1 MMEKKMM
8 ITGEVIKKPE
18 HIELGK
24 YNVTVRTKGGKE
36 LTVQIDSEGIDERLE
51 VGMTAALTAT
61 MVDDVIVA
69 DRPLPDN
76 FAVQLRLYDDELHL
90 CRL

>member
-1 MMEKKMM
+1 MEKKMM

-36 LTVQIDSEGIDERLE
+36 LVVMIDSEGIDERLE
-51 VGMTAALTAT
+51 VGMTAAFSAV
-61 MVDDVIVA
+61 MVDDIILA
-69 DRPLPDN
+69 DR
-76 FAVQLRLYDDELHL
+76 VSYSLRG
-90 CRL
+90 

>member
-1 MMEKKMM
+1 MKKKMM
-8 ITGEVIKKPE
+8 ITGGVIKKPE

-36 LTVQIDSEGIDERLE
+36 LVVMIDSDGIDERLE
-51 VGMTAALTAT
+51 IGMTAAFTAV

-69 DRPLPDN
+69 DKVSYSKK
-76 FAVQLRLYDDELHL
+76 A
-90 CRL
+90 

>member
-1 MMEKKMM
+1 MEKKMM

-36 LTVQIDSEGIDERLE
+36 LTVMIDSDGIDERLE
-51 VGMTAALTAT
+51 IGMTVAFSAV

-69 DRPLPDN
+69 TNVTYRM
-76 FAVQLRLYDDELHL
+76 
-90 CRL
+90 

>member
-1 MMEKKMM
+1 MEKKMM

-36 LTVQIDSEGIDERLE
+36 LTVMIDSEGIDERLE
-51 VGMTAALTAT
+51 VGMTVAFSAV
-61 MVDDVIVA
+61 MIDDVIVA
-69 DRPLPDN
+69 TNVTYRM
-76 FAVQLRLYDDELHL
+76 
-90 CRL
+90 

>member
-1 MMEKKMM
+1 MEKKMI

-36 LTVQIDSEGIDERLE
+36 LIVQIDSDGIDERLE
-51 VGMTAALTAT
+51 VGMTVAFSAV
-61 MVDDVIVA
+61 MVDEVILA
-69 DRPLPDN
+69 DR
-76 FAVQLRLYDDELHL
+76 VSYSSRS
-90 CRL
+90 

>member
-1 MMEKKMM
+1 MNRKMM

-36 LTVQIDSEGIDERLE
+36 LTVMIDSEGIDERLE
-51 VGMTAALTAT
+51 IGMTAAFSAV
-61 MVDDVIVA
+61 MVDDAVVA
-69 DRPLPDN
+69 DKVSYSRKG
-76 FAVQLRLYDDELHL
+76 
-90 CRL
+90 

>member
-1 MMEKKMM
+1 MEKKMM

-36 LTVQIDSEGIDERLE
+36 LVVMIDSEGIDERLE
-51 VGMTAALTAT
+51 IGMTVVFSAV
-61 MVDDVIVA
+61 MVDEVIVA
-69 DRPLPDN
+69 DK
-76 FAVQLRLYDDELHL
+76 VSYSLRG
-90 CRL
+90 

>member
-1 MMEKKMM
+1 MEKKMM

-36 LTVQIDSEGIDERLE
+36 LTVMIDSDGIDERLE
-51 VGMTAALTAT
+51 IGMTVAFSAV
-61 MVDDVIVA
+61 MIDDVIVA
-69 DRPLPDN
+69 TNVTYRI
-76 FAVQLRLYDDELHL
+76 
-90 CRL
+90 

>member
-1 MMEKKMM
+1 MNRKMM

-24 YNVTVRTKGGKE
+24 YNVTVRKKGGKE

-51 VGMTAALTAT
+51 VGMTAAFSAV
-61 MVDDVIVA
+61 MVDEVILA
-69 DRPLPDN
+69 DR
-76 FAVQLRLYDDELHL
+76 VSYSSRS
-90 CRL
+90 

>member
-1 MMEKKMM
+1 MM

-36 LTVQIDSEGIDERLE
+36 LTVRS
-51 VGMTAALTAT
+51 TARAL
-61 MVDDVIVA
+61 MKG
-69 DRPLPDN
+69 
-76 FAVQLRLYDDELHL
+76 LRSV
-90 CRL
+90 

>member
-1 MMEKKMM
+1 MNRKMM

-36 LTVQIDSEGIDERLE
+36 LTVMIDSEGIDERLE
-51 VGMTAALTAT
+51 IGMTVAFSAV
-61 MVDDVIVA
+61 MIDDVIVA
-69 DRPLPDN
+69 TNVTYRM
-76 FAVQLRLYDDELHL
+76 
-90 CRL
+90 

>member
-1 MMEKKMM
+1 MNNKMM

-36 LTVQIDSEGIDERLE
+36 LTVMIDSEGIDERLE
-51 VGMTAALTAT
+51 VGMTVAFSTV
-61 MVDDVIVA
+61 MVDDYIIAINVTYEMVA
-69 DRPLPDN
+69 L
-76 FAVQLRLYDDELHL
+76 
-90 CRL
+90 

>member
-1 MMEKKMM
+1 MEKKMM

-51 VGMTAALTAT
+51 VGIAAAFTAI

-69 DRPLPDN
+69 YRVSYSKK
-76 FAVQLRLYDDELHL
+76 A
-90 CRL
+90 

>member
-1 MMEKKMM
+1 MEKKMM

-24 YNVTVRTKGGKE
+24 YNVNVRTKGGKE
-36 LTVQIDSEGIDERLE
+36 LTVMIDSEGIDERLE
-51 VGMTAALTAT
+51 IGMTVAFSAV

-69 DRPLPDN
+69 TNVTYRM
-76 FAVQLRLYDDELHL
+76 
-90 CRL
+90 

>member
-1 MMEKKMM
+1 MNNKMM

-36 LTVQIDSEGIDERLE
+36 LVVMIDSEGIDERLE
-51 VGMTAALTAT
+51 IGMTVAFSAV

-69 DRPLPDN
+69 TNVTYRM
-76 FAVQLRLYDDELHL
+76 
-90 CRL
+90 

>member
-1 MMEKKMM
+1 MDKKMM

-36 LTVQIDSEGIDERLE
+36 LVVQIDSEGIDERLE
-51 VGMTAALTAT
+51 IGMTVAFSAV
-61 MVDDVIVA
+61 MVDEVILA
-69 DRPLPDN
+69 DKVSYSRKG
-76 FAVQLRLYDDELHL
+76 
-90 CRL
+90 

>member
-1 MMEKKMM
+1 MNRKMM

-36 LTVQIDSEGIDERLE
+36 LVVMIDSEGIDERLE
-51 VGMTAALTAT
+51 IGMTVVFSAV
-61 MVDDVIVA
+61 MVDEVIVA
-69 DRPLPDN
+69 DK
-76 FAVQLRLYDDELHL
+76 VSYSLRG
-90 CRL
+90 

>member
-1 MMEKKMM
+1 MEKKMM

-24 YNVTVRTKGGKE
+24 YNVTVMTKGGKE

-51 VGMTAALTAT
+51 DGMTVAFTAV

-69 DRPLPDN
+69 DN
-76 FAVQLRLYDDELHL
+76 VSYSSKG
-90 CRL
+90 